1 MIGLHSVDD
10 ADGGGGGCGGGGG
23 GGCWDR
29 GGVLASCRPL
39 DKLILGTFGLLSE
52 AVRTHNP
59 IAS

>member
-10 ADGGGGGCGGGGG
+10 ADGGGCGG

-29 GGVLASCRPL
+29 GGVLTSCRPL

>member
-10 ADGGGGGCGGGGG
+10 ADGGGGG

-29 GGVLASCRPL
+29 GGVLTSCRPL